1 MIAAGLKRADFRG
14 ILKSNVAQSAPRQAR
29 LLEDAADAVVVD
41 APEGRLFSVRAS
53 HQSKTATPPS
63 FCSPFRVC
71 RIFLAVIMS
80 YLSKMSPVCLYL
92 SSQVPIRC
100 RA

>member
-14 ILKSNVAQSAPRQAR
+14 TLKSNVAQSAPRPAR

-100 RA
+100 SA

>member
-14 ILKSNVAQSAPRQAR
+14 TLKSNVAQSAPSLAE

-63 FCSPFRVC
+63 FGSPFRVC

-80 YLSKMSPVCLYL
+80 YLSKMSPVRLYL